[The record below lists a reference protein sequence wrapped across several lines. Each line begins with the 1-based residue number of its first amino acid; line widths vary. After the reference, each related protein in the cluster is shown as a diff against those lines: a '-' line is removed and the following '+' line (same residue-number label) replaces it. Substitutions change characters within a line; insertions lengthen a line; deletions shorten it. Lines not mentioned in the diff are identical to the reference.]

1 MFHLPLTTLGPNK
14 AELHVQ
20 DFAAN
25 TGDTVQLS
33 RKMPVEHFRKA
44 LMAMFGNIFF
54 RIAKIL

>member
-1 MFHLPLTTLGPNK
+1 MSHSPLTTLGPNN

-44 LMAMFGNIFF
+44 LMATVGNIFF
-54 RIAKIL
+54 QDS